1 METVL
6 VDISLSLCLWDVS
19 ITGTCKSFF
28 WFKHFKKLESL
39 FEVLLYVIKMVT
51 SYRKSCHLIPK
62 FYFELTPGLTIF
74 LPDSNGQHWKYGS
87 SRWDKKKSWNYSF
100 LRGHF
105 QRITKT
111 ISIPV
116 TQSSVLQKPLTWV
129 EITKCPMH
137 SEHSTNMWFM
147 LLLTYLYP
155 VFSSFHFSNG
165 WTYNINPIPGQLLL
179 TFWVLLLVNSLS
191 CFAKFCSPEK
201 GQRYKLGALKTRRIG
216 TYNLLI
222 LYNWFH
228 F

>member
-1 METVL
+1 MQKFFLVQAFQEVGKLVWSSSVCNKNGHILQKVL
-6 VDISLSLCLWDVS
+6 SPHTKILFWVNSRSDH
-19 ITGTCKSFF
+19 FF
-28 WFKHFKKLESL
+28 ARFKWPALKIW
-39 FEVLLYVIKMVT
+39 LLQVGQNKIK
-51 SYRKSCHLIPK
+51 
-62 FYFELTPGLTIF
+62 
-74 LPDSNGQHWKYGS
+74 
-87 SRWDKKKSWNYSF
+87 NYSF